1 MIFKTFLQKVS
12 AAPRQLFLIDG
23 AGAALSAVLLGVV
36 LVRFESTFG
45 IPVSALCLLA
55 SIPVFFVVFDLVSYR
70 AIQASVWRNLKAI
83 AVMNMLY
90 CALSLALAFHHAGSL
105 TFLGWVYIVVEVAVV
120 LLVAALEFRVSGESK
135 SNKTGNNT
143 Q

>member
-12 AAPRQLFLIDG
+12 AAHRQLFLIDG

-45 IPVSALCLLA
+45 IPVSTLYLLA
-55 SIPVFFVVFDLVSYR
+55 SIPVFFIVFDLVSYR
-70 AIQASVWRNLKAI
+70 ATQSSVWRNLKAI

-90 CALSLALAFHHAGSL
+90 CALSLALAFHHADSL
-105 TFLGWVYIVVEVAVV
+105 TALGWVYIVVEVTVV

-135 SNKTGNNT
+135 SKG
-143 Q
+143 